1 MNQPREDIRNVAIV
15 AHVDHGKTTL
25 VDSLLMQSGIFRQ
38 NQEVHR
44 IMDSN
49 DIERERG
56 ITILA
61 KNTAVTYNGV
71 KINIVDTPGH
81 ADFGGEV
88 ERILKMVNGVV
99 LLVDAF
105 EGPMPQTK
113 FVLRL
118 AFDLHLPVVTCIN
131 KVDRPDARVQEVINE
146 ILDLYIELGADES
159 ILETPLIFA
168 SAKNGWAIKDLDD
181 EPVDMKPMFDAI
193 IDGIA
198 PPQCDADAPLQ
209 LLISSIDY
217 NDYVGRI
224 GIGRIEQGTIHER
237 DKVALVNAHAPGQ
250 SRQVVVANLFTFD
263 GLQRLPIKNAKAGDI
278 VAVTGIES
286 ITIGDT
292 LADSEHPQPLD
303 FVKISEPTIAV
314 TFSVNDSPFAG
325 RDGEYVTSR
334 QLRSRL
340 FKELQTDVSLRVEE
354 TDTTEAFLVSGRG
367 ELHLSVLIENMRRE
381 GYEFQISK
389 PRVLFKE
396 ENGKRLEPMER
407 AIIDVNQE
415 YLGAVIEKLGIRK
428 GELLEVQDN
437 GRGYIRAEFSI
448 PSRGLIGY
456 RQDFLTDTKG
466 TGVLNTIYAGY
477 GPYKG
482 DIPRRTTG
490 SIIAFDS
497 GVSSAYG
504 LYNAQARGELFI
516 PPGVDVY
523 AGMVVGEN
531 PKGLDIEVS
540 VTRKK
545 QQSNVRAS
553 GSDEALRLSPP
564 KILSLEQALEFIED
578 DELIEIT
585 PSHFRIRKSILD
597 KDKRYKS
604 KK

>member
-71 KINIVDTPGH
+71 KINIIDTPGH

-168 SAKNGWAIKDLDD
+168 SAKNGWAIKDLED

-263 GLQRLPIKNAKAGDI
+263 GLQRLSIKKAKAGDI

-292 LADSEHPQPLD
+292 LANSEHPQPLD

>member
-71 KINIVDTPGH
+71 KINIIDTPGH

-168 SAKNGWAIKDLDD
+168 SAKNGWAIKDLED

-263 GLQRLPIKNAKAGDI
+263 GLQRLSIKNAKAGDI

-292 LADSEHPQPLD
+292 LANSEHPQPLD

-516 PPGVDVY
+516 HPGVDVY